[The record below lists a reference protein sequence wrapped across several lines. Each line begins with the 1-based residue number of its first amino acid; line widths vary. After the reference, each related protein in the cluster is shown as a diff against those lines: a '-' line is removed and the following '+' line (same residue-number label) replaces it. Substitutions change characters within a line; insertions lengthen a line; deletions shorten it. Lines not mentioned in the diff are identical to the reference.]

1 MATNP
6 TVYFSAYTE
15 ANGFELWVSDDLGPR
30 LAADIQF
37 GEGSSDPR
45 VLGILNGT
53 VLVTATTPEQGQ
65 ELWAVRDGTAVLLK
79 DMTPG
84 TEGSVV
90 PSLAVAGN
98 LALFT
103 VQAPTNQELWLTD
116 GTELGTFRIMQ
127 ADNTS
132 GVIGDLV
139 KVGNG
144 VAFYGSNGLVSGVW
158 YMTGQPG
165 SPVQFVAQFDARPAM
180 TATGD
185 GHLVLSYAP
194 TSDSTSVI
202 IVDPANPT
210 STDPSTYPGLTN
222 QVGTGGRQAAQI
234 EAADGSVFSVTLMA
248 GAALITNAQGNSVNA
263 YAFLPVAGAASIA
276 AIVGGTQDE
285 NGNVQLAILT
295 NLVAGGQQ
303 LIQVVGQTVARTTDF
318 PAGLEVKQLTALGD
332 GLYLYAQPMSG
343 GSFTPIYSV
352 STENSA
358 TYLGTI
364 FDPMM
369 LDVRTTITPLGD
381 GRALISS
388 YSQDFIVTD
397 GTTWQLYHPGN
408 ESYMMPRNIY
418 VVNTPAVASPTDL
431 VLDTASDTGASS
443 TDGLTNDTTP
453 TVNGVAAPG
462 ASVSLYLGQTLLGT
476 ATADAQTGAWSI
488 TASALPEGTHQLT
501 AVATVDGAS
510 SQPSAALSVTIDTT
524 PPAAVAPDRVGDTAL
539 GLPGDTITGD
549 SQPRLF
555 GSGAD
560 PSLVLEI
567 YRDGVQI
574 GNALVRQDGSWFFK
588 DPTELESGSYSYTA
602 RQRDAAGNLS
612 DALPYTVTV
621 DLDAP
626 DAPAITA
633 MSQDTA
639 GPGGTTSDRL
649 TSDSTPTLSGTA
661 EPDATITIY
670 RDGNPINRAFAD
682 AEGRWSFTETA
693 ALPDA
698 TYVYTVDALDL
709 AGNRSELSQ
718 SFTVTVDTTPPPV
731 PSVTSIYTDTGS
743 SPNDGITKTNK
754 VIVYGAAQPGTVVE
768 VFFDGVPV
776 GTVTSNAVTG
786 AWFLNRTAVTLPD
799 GNYVI
804 TARTVDAA
812 GNHSSLSGSFTL
824 TVDTQAATPVV
835 QLTRDTGLV
844 GDNITSDTTPTLSGT
859 VEAFSRVQISR
870 DGTVLGTVQADAQG
884 AWSYTDG
891 GANGLA
897 QGSYHYAVTQ
907 TDRAG
912 NISSAASLTVV
923 VDTTAPGKPLTPEL
937 HPGSDT
943 GVADDNLTS
952 NSTPTLYGF
961 AEAFA
966 EVEIFRNDDFA
977 GKVRAD
983 ANGLWTFTEEF
994 SLLGGAYSYAV
1005 QQTDGAGNVSE
1016 RSAAR
1021 TIRIDT
1027 GTEVPSIV
1035 ADAVTAD
1042 ATPTLTGT
1050 AEANAKVEIY
1060 RDGAKLTE
1068 VTADA
1073 DGVWSFTEAS
1083 DLPDGTYSYQVVAT
1097 DIAGNSETSTTQP
1110 VVIDTVAETPVLAT
1124 VNGHA
1129 PVPGD
1134 NLTRV
1139 ATPVISGTAEPG
1151 SLVSIYRNTAWVA
1164 EVRADQD
1171 GNWEFAEQSALSDG
1185 RYSYTVLTTDQAGNV
1200 SDLSSALEVVVDTV
1214 VAAPT
1219 LALDPASDTGSSNE
1233 DLLINTATPVLHGTA
1248 EAGAQIEI
1256 YLDDE
1261 VIAVTEA
1268 DAQGAWSV
1276 QLPVSPT
1283 PLADGSYTL
1292 TAVATDLA
1300 GNVSQASAPLVL
1312 QLDTTAPGMVSQL
1325 GLALLSDSGAAGDG
1339 LTNVAQPRFSGQAEA
1354 FATVTVLLDGV
1365 SIGSVTAD
1373 ENGAWSIDA
1382 PEALADG
1389 VHTLGAWQ
1397 TDRAGNVQPL
1407 VQTTQFEVDT
1417 VAQTVAVMGVIP
1429 DSGAVNS
1436 DLVTNV
1442 NTLNIVG
1449 TAEPGSSVEVFLD
1462 GVYVGTASADPDS
1475 GYWNLDLTERVLPDG
1490 EYEITARMTD
1500 LAGNVSDLPSSA
1512 VTLVV
1517 DTQAQPAAVSGIEA
1531 ARAQDGSVVL
1541 DADAVTAIRS
1551 PVLHGTA
1558 EALSS
1563 VELFRDGQSLGVVQ
1577 ADAEGQWSFAESAIL
1592 PEGEHAY
1599 TMRVT
1604 DVAGNVSALSPA
1616 YVVTVDLTA
1625 PGAPQAPLLANDTG
1639 VPNDLLTRDTT
1650 PDLSGRAEALSTVT
1664 IYRDGVKVGEA
1675 QADAC
1680 GAWSFAEETALA
1692 DGGYTYTV
1700 TATDRAGNVSQQSQ
1714 GLSLVVDSTVTA
1726 AVGGIWRDTGIS
1738 SEDGITSNNRI
1749 VLLGEAELGSTVEV
1763 FLAGTSLGFATV
1775 NPVSGQWSYDHSAVV
1790 LPEGEH
1796 RFTVRVTDLA
1806 GNVATSEEYP
1816 VVVDRTPPA
1825 APSDLQLLS
1834 VGGLLTL
1841 VGFAEPGT
1849 LVEVVRAGRVVA
1861 TVEADQTG
1869 SFGYAMLDTGNVQT
1883 LQMRV
1888 VDAAGNASALA
1899 SPTQMV
1905 ALPVA
1910 LGNSTQPLF
1919 VDVNRIDPHMALL
1932 AYGGSADDILVGG
1945 LGNDTLLGG
1954 GGTNILI
1961 GGGGN
1966 DTLVAG
1972 SGTNTMTGGEGA
1984 DSFVFDMLSSARN
1997 VITDFSHA
2005 DRIDLSGLD
2014 ANLTLAGL
2022 QDFTFKGLVSSGQ
2035 ARELAAGEVSYHHY
2049 QGNTYVNI
2057 SVDGDG
2063 LRDMLIEL
2071 SGLHDLTDADFL
2083 GVVPNLRLVGGDG
2096 NDTLTGGAGHD
2107 TLIGGAGN
2115 DILVG
2120 GAGND
2125 ILVGG
2130 AGKDVMTGGSGADR
2144 FVFQAIADST
2154 VAARDVITDFGAGDV
2169 IDITALAGNL
2179 DLSGRPTFRF
2189 VGEVTANQA
2198 KALGAGEV
2206 SYHYYQG
2213 NTFVSIGVD
2222 DQPGRDMLIELSGIV
2237 RLTADSFDGVV
2248 KNLVLTGG
2256 TGRDTLVG
2264 GAGDDVLIGGGGRD
2278 TLTGGA
2284 GADRFVY
2291 TAASDSTVG
2300 SRDVITDFSAGDLID
2315 LSLLDGNTGLAGRQG
2330 FTFIG
2335 EVTSRAAANLGAGQ
2349 VSYHQYQGNTF
2360 INIGVDADG
2369 QRDML
2374 IELTGLHTLKASDF
2388 LLG

>member
-1 MATNP
+1 M
-6 TVYFSAYTE
+6 
-15 ANGFELWVSDDLGPR
+15 
-30 LAADIQF
+30 
-37 GEGSSDPR
+37 
-45 VLGILNGT
+45 
-53 VLVTATTPEQGQ
+53 
-65 ELWAVRDGTAVLLK
+65 
-79 DMTPG
+79 
-84 TEGSVV
+84 
-90 PSLAVAGN
+90 
-98 LALFT
+98 
-103 VQAPTNQELWLTD
+103 
-116 GTELGTFRIMQ
+116 
-127 ADNTS
+127 
-132 GVIGDLV
+132 
-139 KVGNG
+139 
-144 VAFYGSNGLVSGVW
+144 
-158 YMTGQPG
+158 
-165 SPVQFVAQFDARPAM
+165 
-180 TATGD
+180 
-185 GHLVLSYAP
+185 
-194 TSDSTSVI
+194 
-202 IVDPANPT
+202 
-210 STDPSTYPGLTN
+210 
-222 QVGTGGRQAAQI
+222 
-234 EAADGSVFSVTLMA
+234 
-248 GAALITNAQGNSVNA
+248 AQGRYN
-263 YAFLPVAGAASIA
+263 
-276 AIVGGTQDE
+276 
-285 NGNVQLAILT
+285 
-295 NLVAGGQQ
+295 
-303 LIQVVGQTVARTTDF
+303 
-318 PAGLEVKQLTALGD
+318 
-332 GLYLYAQPMSG
+332 
-343 GSFTPIYSV
+343 
-352 STENSA
+352 
-358 TYLGTI
+358 
-364 FDPMM
+364 
-369 LDVRTTITPLGD
+369 
-381 GRALISS
+381 
-388 YSQDFIVTD
+388 
-397 GTTWQLYHPGN
+397 
-408 ESYMMPRNIY
+408 
-418 VVNTPAVASPTDL
+418 
-431 VLDTASDTGASS
+431 
-443 TDGLTNDTTP
+443 
-453 TVNGVAAPG
+453 
-462 ASVSLYLGQTLLGT
+462 
-476 ATADAQTGAWSI
+476 
-488 TASALPEGTHQLT
+488 
-501 AVATVDGAS
+501 
-510 SQPSAALSVTIDTT
+510 
-524 PPAAVAPDRVGDTAL
+524 
-539 GLPGDTITGD
+539 
-549 SQPRLF
+549 
-555 GSGAD
+555 
-560 PSLVLEI
+560 
-567 YRDGVQI
+567 
-574 GNALVRQDGSWFFK
+574 
-588 DPTELESGSYSYTA
+588 
-602 RQRDAAGNLS
+602 
-612 DALPYTVTV
+612 
-621 DLDAP
+621 
-626 DAPAITA
+626 
-633 MSQDTA
+633 
-639 GPGGTTSDRL
+639 
-649 TSDSTPTLSGTA
+649 
-661 EPDATITIY
+661 
-670 RDGNPINRAFAD
+670 
-682 AEGRWSFTETA
+682 
-693 ALPDA
+693 
-698 TYVYTVDALDL
+698 
-709 AGNRSELSQ
+709 
-718 SFTVTVDTTPPPV
+718 
-731 PSVTSIYTDTGS
+731 
-743 SPNDGITKTNK
+743 
-754 VIVYGAAQPGTVVE
+754 
-768 VFFDGVPV
+768 
-776 GTVTSNAVTG
+776 
-786 AWFLNRTAVTLPD
+786 
-799 GNYVI
+799 
-804 TARTVDAA
+804 
-812 GNHSSLSGSFTL
+812 
-824 TVDTQAATPVV
+824 
-835 QLTRDTGLV
+835 
-844 GDNITSDTTPTLSGT
+844 
-859 VEAFSRVQISR
+859 
-870 DGTVLGTVQADAQG
+870 
-884 AWSYTDG
+884 
-891 GANGLA
+891 
-897 QGSYHYAVTQ
+897 YAVTQ

-912 NISSAASLTVV
+912 NVSSAASLTVV
-923 VDTTAPGKPLTPEL
+923 VDTTAPSAPVAPALVAA
-937 HPGSDT
+937 SDT
-943 GVADDNLTS
+943 GVAGDAITADN
-952 NSTPTLYGF
+952 TPTLSGM
-961 AEAFA
+961 AEANA
-966 EVEIFRNDDFA
+966 SVEVWRDGALIDT
-977 GKVRAD
+977 VRAD
-983 ANGLWTFTEEF
+983 GTGLWTFTEA
-994 SLLGGAYSYAV
+994 SGLPDAVYSYQAR
-1005 QQTDGAGNVSE
+1005 QIDGAGNA
-1016 RSAAR
+1016 SALGVAA
-1021 TIRIDT
+1021 TVKIDT
-1027 GTEVPSIV
+1027 STPAPAFTTDSLTT
-1035 ADAVTAD
+1035 DT
-1042 ATPTLTGT
+1042 TPTLSGT
-1050 AEANAKVEIY
+1050 AEAFATVVIY
-1060 RDGAKLTE
+1060 RDDERMAE

-1073 DGVWSFTEAS
+1073 DGVWSFTEAGALS
-1083 DLPDGTYSYQVVAT
+1083 DGHYRYHAIAT
-1097 DIAGNSETSTTQP
+1097 DIAGNSNTTGMTQ
-1110 VVIDTVAETPVLAT
+1110 VTIDTVAETPVMLA
-1124 VNGHA
+1124 VNA
-1129 PVPGD
+1129 TPRVEGD
-1134 NLTRV
+1134 NLTRE
-1139 ATPVISGTAEPG
+1139 ARPEISGTAEPWSIVTLYRDGVEIERVFVGDSG
-1151 SLVSIYRNTAWVA
+1151 SWSFQ
-1164 EVRADQD
+1164 E
-1171 GNWEFAEQSALSDG
+1171 SAQLSDG

-1233 DLLINTATPVLHGTA
+1233 DLVTRDTTPVLRGTA
-1248 EAGAQIEI
+1248 EAGARIQI
-1256 YLDDE
+1256 YLDGQ
-1261 VIAVTEA
+1261 VIATT
-1268 DAQGAWSV
+1268 DANDQGAWSV
-1276 QLPVSPT
+1276 ELPALSRQTVIST
-1283 PLADGSYTL
+1283 PMPGIVGLDPQTQMPIFGIVYINMPGPLVTDGSYTL

-1312 QLDTTAPGMVSQL
+1312 QLDTTAPGMVPQL